1 VRSLWRRETDFPEIE
16 RFVNEGH
23 TIGVEIALNAD
34 FTDDADFG
42 FAITF
47 ERAENQFLL
56 GNEFVASQDAG
67 SVKANNDGFSLLGEH
82 TAFAIAADEE
92 DRNCNGNA
100 SAATDPLVPHL
111 GNPGE
116 GAKRLSTD
124 NGSEKKM
131 MAKEM

>member
-23 TIGVEIALNAD
+23 TIGVEIALDAD

-42 FAITF
+42 FAIGF
-47 ERAENQFLL
+47 ERAANQFLL
-56 GNEFVASQDAG
+56 GNEFVTRQDAG

-82 TAFAIAADEE
+82 TAFAIA
-92 DRNCNGNA
+92 GT
-100 SAATDPLVPHL
+100 SPWQ
-111 GNPGE
+111 PGE

-124 NGSEKKM
+124 NGSEKRM